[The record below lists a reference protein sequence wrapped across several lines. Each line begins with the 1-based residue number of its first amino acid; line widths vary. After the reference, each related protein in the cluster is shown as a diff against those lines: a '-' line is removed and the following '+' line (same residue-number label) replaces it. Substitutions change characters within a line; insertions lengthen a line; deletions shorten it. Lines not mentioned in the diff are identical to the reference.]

1 MKRQARSL
9 CAGIRAVDVLHL
21 AVLALSGLTALA
33 VWAVTGQ
40 GAWVFALNLVL
51 AAVLLGLVA
60 GPVASG
66 GAARAATI
74 RMLVSVVLVA
84 ILFSE
89 LSVIVPNVNPL
100 RYDAGLLQID
110 RAFLG
115 FDLNGT
121 LDFLHNRALSD
132 LFSVVYFSFYFMPIA
147 FFVVLYRAGSFE
159 RIETANLAIIIGFYL
174 SFAGNTIFPAVSPFR
189 VMEFESVLAGLW
201 LHEPLHH
208 MVDKLEPHKF
218 SAFPSGHILV
228 AAIVV
233 CFAAM
238 WRRDV
243 LPVFLAWALVLWLGT
258 IYLRYH
264 YLIDTVVALPL
275 APPCIWVAHLG
286 RSKAV

>member
-1 MKRQARSL
+1 MQRWGRSL
-9 CAGIRAVDVLHL
+9 RIGLRTIDVLHL
-21 AVLALSGLTALA
+21 GVLGLAGLTGLA

-40 GAWVFALNLVL
+40 GVWVPALNLVL
-51 AAVLLGLVA
+51 AAVLLGLVV

-66 GAARAATI
+66 STGRAATI
-74 RMLVSVVLVA
+74 RMLVSVVLVSV
-84 ILFSE
+84 LFSE

-100 RYDAGLLQID
+100 RYDAELLRID
-110 RAFLG
+110 REVLG

-132 LFSVVYFSFYFMPIA
+132 LFSVVYSSFYFIPIA
-147 FFVVLYRAGSFE
+147 FFVVLYRARSFE
-159 RIETANLAIIIGFYL
+159 QIETANLAIVIGFYL
-174 SFAGNTIFPAVSPFR
+174 SFVGNTIFPAVSPYRIMAFD
-189 VMEFESVLAGLW
+189 SDLSGLW
-201 LHEPLHH
+201 LHEPLHYLT
-208 MVDKLEPHKF
+208 DTLELHRL

-233 CFAAM
+233 GLAAL

-243 LPVFLAWALVLWLGT
+243 LPIFFAWALVLWVGT

-264 YLIDTVVALPL
+264 YLIDTLVSLPL

-286 RSKAV
+286 RSKAD